1 MALSKTALIITS
13 FVLTVGAVGFA
24 YWPGEK
30 NPSSERYR
38 TQAVDRGDIVQ
49 VVTANGTL
57 NPVVLVSIGTQVSGT
72 VQKLAADFN
81 DYVKEDQ
88 VLAELNPALFKA
100 EVKKSE
106 ANVVIA
112 QAALDLAQ
120 IRINRMITLQSK
132 NLVSKDELD
141 EAHQQVKEKAGQLK
155 LAEAQ
160 LERDRINLHNGV
172 IRSPISGVVV
182 ARSVD
187 IGQTVAANF
196 QTPTLFQIA
205 QDLRQMQINTSIA
218 EADVGMLQPNMAAT
232 FTVDA
237 YPGQQFQ
244 GRIRQIRLGPTIQ
257 QNVVTY
263 NVVVDVDN
271 KDERLLPGMTAY
283 VSMTIGERK
292 NVLRVPN
299 AALSFQPRRNND
311 SERGS
316 RPSAKDRKT
325 QVYRLDD
332 QGKLKPVIVEVGVT
346 DNTLTE
352 IIGGDLKPGDEVVTR
367 ERRKRNKE
375 ESSGDSGSRG
385 PRMRM

>member
-1 MALSKTALIITS
+1 MSISKTVLIVTG
-13 FVLTVGAVGFA
+13 FVMIGGMAFT

-30 NPSSERYR
+30 PHSSERYR

-57 NPVVLVSIGTQVSGT
+57 NPVVLVSVGTQVSGT
-72 VQKLAADFN
+72 VQKLVADFN
-81 DYVKEDQ
+81 DHVKEDQ
-88 VLAELNPALFKA
+88 VLAELDPALFKA

-120 IRINRMITLQSK
+120 LRINRMTTLQSK

-141 EAHQQVKEKAGQLK
+141 EARHQVNEKAGQLK

-160 LERDRINLHNGV
+160 LERDRINLRNSV

-182 ARSVD
+182 TRNVD
-187 IGQTVAANF
+187 IGQTVAASF

-218 EADVGMLQPNMAAT
+218 EADVGMLQPDMAVT

-237 YPGQQFQ
+237 YPDQRFQ

-283 VSMTIGERK
+283 VSVTVGERK

-299 AALSFQPRRNND
+299 AALSFQPRRGND
-311 SERGS
+311 GERGS
-316 RPSAKDRKT
+316 RPAAKDRKT
-325 QVYRLDD
+325 QVYRLDA
-332 QGKLKPVIVEVGVT
+332 QGKLKPVVVEVGAT

-352 IIGGDLKPGDEVVTR
+352 IVEGDLKPGDEVVTR
-367 ERRKRNKE
+367 ERRRRDRE
-375 ESSGDSGSRG
+375 ESGGDSGSRG
-385 PRMRM
+385 PRLRM